1 MDTAGIFVQAFC
13 ISFIAGFT
21 CGFYVATH
29 TVAYA
34 SVASHVYSKRFS
46 KAKKWI
52 EDWQNM
58 NYLSESLKLKLL
70 QTFDNPRY
78 RNAKLHLDD
87 PSMKLW
93 LSKIAQQSAW
103 ILEWAAPG
111 GTPDR
116 TKTTVLGAIKIGLV
130 GIRNEKLVKQLDG
143 GYFIINHPEL
153 AAAQDGLK
161 KLRILSDPSYM

>member
-1 MDTAGIFVQAFC
+1 MSVQSASIETNPLFDVD
-13 ISFIAGFT
+13 SDRKRLH
-21 CGFYVATH
+21 VAKTW
-29 TVAYA
+29 VQN
-34 SVASHVYSKRFS
+34 
-46 KAKKWI
+46 
-52 EDWQNM
+52 WQDM

-78 RNAKLHLDD
+78 RNAKLHLTD
-87 PSMKLW
+87 PSMRTW

-116 TKTTVLGAIKIGLV
+116 TKVTIRGAIELGLV

-153 AAAQDGLK
+153 AAAQEGLK
-161 KLRILSDPSYM
+161 KLRILSDPSYL

>member
-1 MDTAGIFVQAFC
+1 MSVQSAS
-13 ISFIAGFT
+13 IQTNPLYDKDSDRER
-21 CGFYVATH
+21 FY
-29 TVAYA
+29 
-34 SVASHVYSKRFS
+34 
-46 KAKKWI
+46 KAKEWI
-52 EDWQNM
+52 QNWQDM

-70 QTFDNPRY
+70 QTFDNPKY
-78 RNAKLHLDD
+78 RNAKLHLTD
-87 PSMKLW
+87 PSMRTW
-93 LSKIAQQSAW
+93 LSKIAQESAW

-116 TKTTVLGAIKIGLV
+116 TKLTVRGAINLGLV

-161 KLRILSDPSYM
+161 RLRILSDSSYM